1 MYNFNRII
9 WTAAAILSA
18 VWLTGCE
25 SENKLA
31 NCPSA
36 AVLAPASTLTAFP
49 PNAAKDPAAAL
60 YTVGLVDAKTDCE
73 LDPEEGQTESSLEL
87 TFRAKRSAAD
97 QAATY
102 KVPYFVAVVQGTR
115 VLSKRIFW
123 INFGFSAGEKSTSFQ
138 DSVASTVINLENGK
152 KPYDYEL
159 ISGIQLTHEQLE
171 YNKSVGRYAL

>member
-1 MYNFNRII
+1 MSSLNRII

-18 VWLTGCE
+18 VWLTSCE
-25 SENKLA
+25 SDKKLA

-97 QAATY
+97 QAVTY
-102 KVPYFVAVVQGTR
+102 KVPYFVVVVLGTR

-159 ISGIQLTHEQLE
+159 ISGFQLTHEQLE